1 MMKSDPSKPPKA
13 TKSIPVPQRKRW
25 RLLVLLAV
33 LVILAIYAWR
43 KTEYARGLRI
53 AETLLNSEENL
64 RAIAHLE
71 ALQAKFGDQ
80 APLRLLLAQ
89 AYRQSGKKDLF
100 LRQLQLGQALGLDS
114 ETVRGEKLLFDAQ
127 LGTLPDA
134 ELQIGQWMQENILSF
149 DDAARSLVFGMLR
162 NQDTDAATRFLA
174 MWEQQSP
181 DMAWIPTFRG
191 MMHVMRRDWKNALA
205 VLEPALAKH
214 PDFIPLYQQMGT
226 AYQGDQ
232 QLEKAEKLLERY
244 LQSEPENLDAWLGY
258 SEVLRK
264 LGKAEEALEQLQ
276 PLLKS
281 IDLSPSLQLQ
291 AAKLYLDANA
301 PQKTIDML
309 NRISQTWPEDVE
321 VASTLSQAHQRL
333 GNESFAA
340 KYAEIADEG
349 QKETVLA
356 DRMLFGLLSNPDRT
370 AQQCYD
376 LGHLLL
382 HKKSRE
388 GGVYW
393 LEAALK
399 LDENFVPAHRDMA
412 IFYDRIGKPQLAA
425 VHRRYIPS
433 DQP

>member
-1 MMKSDPSKPPKA
+1 MMKSDPSTPPEA

-53 AETLLNSEENL
+53 AETLLNSGENL
-64 RAIAHLE
+64 RAIAHVE
-71 ALQAKFGDQ
+71 AMQAKFGDQ
-80 APLRLLLAQ
+80 AAFRLLLAQ
-89 AYRQSGKKDLF
+89 AYRQSEKKDSF
-100 LRQLQLGQALGLDS
+100 LRQLQLGQSLGLDS
-114 ETVRGEKLLFDAQ
+114 ETVRGEKLLLDAQ
-127 LGTLPDA
+127 LGTLPNA
-134 ELQIGQWMQENILSF
+134 ESQIGQWMQENILSF
-149 DDAARSLVFGMLR
+149 DDAARALVLGMLR
-162 NQDTDAATRFLA
+162 NQDTDAATKFLA

-191 MMHVMRRDWKNALA
+191 MMHAMRRDWKNAL
-205 VLEPALAKH
+205 VELEPALAKH
-214 PDFIPLYQQMGT
+214 PDFVPLYLQTGA

-232 QLEKAEKLLERY
+232 QLEKAEKLFERY
-244 LQSEPENLDAWLGY
+244 LQSEPENLDALLRY

-264 LGKAEEALEQLQ
+264 LGKAEVALDKLQ

-281 IDLSPSLQLQ
+281 LDLSPSLQLH
-291 AAKLYLDANA
+291 ASKLYLDANA
-301 PQKTIDML
+301 PQKAIDIL
-309 NRISQTWPEDVE
+309 TKTSQTWPQDVE

-333 GNESFAA
+333 GNESLAS
-340 KYAEIADEG
+340 KYAEVADEG

-356 DRMLFGLLSNPDRT
+356 DKMFFELISNPSRT
-370 AQQCYD
+370 AQQCYE

-382 HKKSRE
+382 HKQSRE

-399 LDENFVPAHRDMA
+399 LDEKFVPAHRDMA

-425 VHRRYIPS
+425 VHRRYIPP